1 MLNRR
6 TTLGFGLAAPFIVR
20 GVQAQSDWPTRPVRL
35 VSPFSA
41 GGGGDSSLRPL
52 AAKMTELLGQN
63 VLVENR
69 TGGNAVVAATSV
81 LNAPRDGYSYIVDA
95 ANQITN
101 PLLLRDLPFDY
112 STSFV
117 PVTMTARF
125 PQVLA
130 VRHDF
135 PAQTFQEFIE
145 YVRARPGQVS
155 CGTPPAAGGGHL
167 AMALL
172 EQRAGI
178 RFIHAPYRGGADAAR
193 DIAGGQID
201 AMIATSS
208 SGRGPIEA
216 RRARALAMTGAQR
229 IAAYPGTP
237 TIAESGF
244 PGFDMDDWNGMFAA
258 AGAPAAIIPRMQAA
272 VAAAARDE
280 GVLARMAPLG
290 TVMVGN
296 STEEFT
302 AWLARQR
309 EVVTQ
314 VIRTA
319 NITLG

>member
-1 MLNRR
+1 MIDRR
-6 TTLGFGLAAPFIVR
+6 TALGLGLASPFIARSVR
-20 GVQAQSDWPTRPVRL
+20 AQTDWPARPIRL
-35 VSPFSA
+35 VSPFTA

-130 VRHDF
+130 VRHEF
-135 PAQTFQEFIE
+135 PAQNFQDFIA
-145 YVRARPGQVS
+145 YARARPGQVS

-172 EQRAGI
+172 EQRAGV

-201 AMIATSS
+201 SMILTSS
-208 SGRGPIEA
+208 TARGPIQA
-216 RRARALAMTGAQR
+216 GRARALAMTGAQR

-244 PGFDMDDWNGMFAA
+244 PGFDMDDWNGMFAPS
-258 AGAPAAIIPRMQAA
+258 GVPAAILPRMQAA
-272 VAAAARDE
+272 VATVNDWFR
-280 GVLARMAPLG
+280 VNFFPPL
-290 TVMVGN
+290 N
-296 STEEFT
+296 
-302 AWLARQR
+302 R
-309 EVVTQ
+309 
-314 VIRTA
+314 
-319 NITLG
+319 NPP